1 MMKPGPGHAADQNG
15 AGARLFHPTREK
27 WADIVVILG
36 PRAAEA
42 EALVVM
48 APGKEN
54 IRTIGRFQYRDG
66 FEDVWLGG
74 EHYNLRGR
82 NKARLCI
89 QYLIEQQAFTA
100 ASARHFV
107 KEIDPYVRNKGDYLP
122 AAEIKIDH
130 YFADLNGR
138 LPRLRKDLV
147 RAAGRNGKFYLKT
160 D

>member
-1 MMKPGPGHAADQNG
+1 MRLKGLKGRRRASRMMACLFQPTSEQWAGLQGILGSG
-15 AGARLFHPTREK
+15 ASGAR
-27 WADIVVILG
+27 V
-36 PRAAEA
+36 
-42 EALVVM
+42 LVVM
-48 APGKEN
+48 VPGKKTFG
-54 IRTIGRFQYRDG
+54 RIGRFKYRDG
-66 FEDVWLGG
+66 FQGVRLAYG
-74 EHYNLRGR
+74 HYNLRGR

-89 QYLIEQQAFTA
+89 QYLIEQQAFAA

-107 KEIDPYVRNKGDYLP
+107 DEIDPYVRKKGDYLP

-147 RAAGRNGKFYLKT
+147 RAAGRNGRFYLKT

>member
-1 MMKPGPGHAADQNG
+1 MAATAQNNAVQVIHATMELWSSMLSCPTAPGGL
-15 AGARLFHPTREK
+15 AGARMVL
-27 WADIVVILG
+27 
-36 PRAAEA
+36 
-42 EALVVM
+42 VM
-48 APGKEN
+48 APGEEN

-66 FEDVWLGG
+66 FEDVWLGD

-89 QYLIEQQAFTA
+89 QYLIELQAFTA
-100 ASARHFV
+100 ASARHFA

-130 YFADLNGR
+130 YFTDLNGR

-147 RAAGRNGKFYLKT
+147 RAAGRNGRFYLKT